1 MIFHG
6 RDSILT
12 AVIRIILLVALLSP
26 QLVTAV
32 ELSGKVVSIADGD
45 TLTLL
50 VAGREQVKI
59 RLAEIDTP
67 EKGQPYGRKARKAL
81 AELAFQKDAHIV
93 WSEKDRYGRVIG
105 RVYIDDLDVNAEMV
119 HLGHAWVYREY
130 SEDEFLLALEKEAR
144 AARSGLWALSEAE
157 KVPPWEWRK
166 VGRQKLQPASES
178 KGEAFTCGSKR
189 YCKEMESCEEAR
201 FYLTK
206 CGLNRLDG
214 DKDGAPCE
222 SLCR

>member
-1 MIFHG
+1 MPGLKLIFTV
-6 RDSILT
+6 L
-12 AVIRIILLVALLSP
+12 AVLVASIAETP
-26 QLVTAV
+26 AAEIT
-32 ELSGKVVSIADGD
+32 GRVVVIADGD

-50 VAGREQVKI
+50 VDGRDQVKI

-67 EKGQPYGRKARKAL
+67 EKGQPYGSKARKAL
-81 AELAFQKDAHIV
+81 AELAFQKDAHVV

-130 SEDEFLLALEKEAR
+130 SEDEFLLALENEAR

-166 VGRQKLQPASES
+166 SGRRQPQLET
-178 KGEAFTCGSKR
+178 KGKAFTCGTKR
-189 YCKEMESCEEAR
+189 YCKEMQSCEEAR
-201 FYLTK
+201 YFLTE
-206 CGLNRLDG
+206 CGLSRLDG
-214 DKDGAPCE
+214 DGDGVPCE
-222 SLCR
+222 TICR

>member
-1 MIFHG
+1 M
-6 RDSILT
+6 
-12 AVIRIILLVALLSP
+12 IRIILLVALLSP
-26 QLVTAV
+26 QLVTAA

-67 EKGQPYGRKARKAL
+67 EKGQPYGNKARQAL
-81 AELAFQKDAHIV
+81 AALAFQKDAHVV

-144 AARSGLWALSEAE
+144 AAGSGLWALSEAE
-157 KVPPWEWRK
+157 NVPPWEWRK
-166 VGRQKLQPASES
+166 SRRRQPQPET
-178 KGEAFTCGSKR
+178 KGKAFTCGTKR
-189 YCKEMESCEEAR
+189 YCKEMQSCEEAR
-201 FYLTK
+201 YFLTE
-206 CGLNRLDG
+206 CGRSRLDG
-214 DKDGAPCE
+214 DGDGVPCE
-222 SLCR
+222 TICR